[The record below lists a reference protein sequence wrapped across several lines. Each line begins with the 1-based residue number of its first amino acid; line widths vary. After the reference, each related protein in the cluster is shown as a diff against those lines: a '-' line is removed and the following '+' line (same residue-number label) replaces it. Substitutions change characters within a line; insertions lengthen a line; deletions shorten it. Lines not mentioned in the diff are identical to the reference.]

1 MKRNLLIGLA
11 ALAAVTI
18 TSCQKDQVI
27 NQVPQEQAIEFGTYV
42 GRDAQTKATSIHT
55 AELLQSNS
63 SENGI
68 GVYAYYTNNSTWD
81 GTITSFQPNFMKNQN
96 VTYSEGNWT
105 YTPVKYWPNEEADK
119 LSFLAYYPYSE
130 NTQLDQNGCIVFT
143 LADNVKAQY
152 DLMYNNYNNT
162 ELKNL
167 NKQNLNEK
175 VTFNFAHALSR
186 IGFQVAAAVD
196 ATSVGSPIS
205 SETTIT
211 VTEVKL
217 TFNGAIYNTANFN
230 IYTGTWQWPDNNGT
244 VNDKQFTWKE
254 NVEVSNPVSG
264 TFKVENAAKANVLA
278 GAQTLNQLNAD
289 DSYLMIPPQN
299 VNITI
304 QVKYIVS
311 TIDSGLGDS
320 PNNKIEVENVVKKDV
335 GQITL
340 TQGSAYTFNLV
351 LGMNSVDFSAT
362 VANWA
367 TGTTTDVYLPEN
379 QNTPQPQPQP

>member
-1 MKRNLLIGLA
+1 MKKNLLIGLA

-119 LSFLAYYPYSE
+119 LSFLAYYPYSSTTVF
-130 NTQLDQNGCIVFT
+130 NNGFINFI
-143 LADNVKAQY
+143 LADNVKNQY
-152 DLMYNNYNNT
+152 DLMYNNNNT

-196 ATSVGSPIS
+196 GTSVGSTIS
-205 SETTIT
+205 SGTTIT
-211 VTEVKL
+211 VKEVEL

-230 IYTGTWQWPDNNGT
+230 IFTGAWQWPNNNGT

-254 NVEVSNPVSG
+254 EEDGDNG
-264 TFKVENAAKANVLA
+264 TFKVENEAKANVLT
-278 GAQTLNQLNAD
+278 GTQTLKQLNAD
-289 DSYLMIPPQN
+289 NSYLMIPPQN

-311 TIDSGLGDS
+311 TEDGNLGNS

-335 GQITL
+335 GAIAL
-340 TQGSAYTFNLV
+340 TQGSAYTFNL
-351 LGMNSVDFSAT
+351 LGMNSVDFSAELADWT
-362 VANWA
+362 
-367 TGTTTDVYLPEN
+367 TGTITNVDLPAN
-379 QNTPQPQPQP
+379 Q

>member
-1 MKRNLLIGLA
+1 MKKNLLIGLA

-63 SENGI
+63 SINGI
-68 GVYAYYTNNSTWD
+68 GVYAYYTDNSTWD

-96 VTYSEGNWT
+96 VIYSGGNWT
-105 YTPVKYWPNEEADK
+105 YTQVKYWPNEEADK
-119 LSFLAYYPYSE
+119 LSFLAYYPYSQ
-130 NTQLDQNGCIVFT
+130 TTVLDGNGYIDFE

-152 DLMYNNYNNT
+152 DLMYNNNT

-167 NKQNLNEK
+167 NKKNLDEK

-196 ATSVGSPIS
+196 ATSVNSPIS
-205 SETTIT
+205 DGTTIT
-211 VTEVKL
+211 VTEVEL
-217 TFNGAIYNTANFN
+217 TFNGAIYNTADFN
-230 IYTGTWQWPDNNGT
+230 IYTGTWQWPGINGT
-244 VNDKQFTWKE
+244 VNNKQFTWKE
-254 NVEVSNPVSG
+254 NVEGSNPVSG
-264 TFKVENAAKANVLA
+264 TFKIENEAKANVLT
-278 GAQTLNQLNAD
+278 GAQTLKQLNAD

-311 TIDSGLGDS
+311 TIDSALGES

-335 GQITL
+335 GAIVL

-362 VANWA
+362 VADWT
-367 TGTTTDVYLPEN
+367 TGTTTNVDLPAN
-379 QNTPQPQPQP
+379 QNTTQP